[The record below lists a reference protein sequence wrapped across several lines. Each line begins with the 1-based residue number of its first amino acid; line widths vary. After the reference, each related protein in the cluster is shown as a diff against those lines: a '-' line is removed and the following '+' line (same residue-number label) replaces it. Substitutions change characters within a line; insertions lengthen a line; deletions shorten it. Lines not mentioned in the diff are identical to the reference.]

1 MDFNQALACVML
13 VCFVAGAADYAL
25 GGRFGL
31 SVEFENGLMTCGR
44 LLLCMGGFM
53 VLAPVI
59 ARVLGPVVAPFF
71 RSFGADPSIFAGM
84 LLANDAGGAVLAMEL
99 ADSQQAGQFSGLIV
113 GAMLGTTV
121 MLTIPTTMG
130 LATQEERP
138 SMIYGILCGII
149 TLPLGCLAGGFAA
162 GFPASVVLPNT
173 VPVLALSIFL
183 LIVLL
188 FLGAKVVPAFS
199 AFGKV
204 ITGISLFGL
213 ACGAAESLLGLHLLP
228 GMNTLNNVFPV
239 VGGIAIYL
247 AGTFV
252 LLAVVR
258 CVLAVPLAAV
268 GRWLKINSTSVSAL
282 ILALANAL
290 PPIMMSHDMDERG
303 RMLNIAF
310 IVSAGCLLGDHLAF
324 TAQITPELCA
334 AVLVGKA
341 AAGVTAFGAAF
352 ILAPKLLKYG

>member
-1 MDFNQALACVML
+1 
-13 VCFVAGAADYAL
+13 
-25 GGRFGL
+25 
-31 SVEFENGLMTCGR
+31 MTCGR

-99 ADSQQAGQFSGLIV
+99 ADSTQAGQFSGLIV

-130 LATQEERP
+130 LAAPEERP
-138 SMIYGILCGII
+138 SVIYGILCGII
-149 TLPLGCLAGGFAA
+149 TIPLGCLAGGFAA

-173 VPVLALSIFL
+173 VPVLVLSVFL
-183 LIVLL
+183 LIALL
-188 FLGAKVVPAFS
+188 FLGEKVVPAFS
-199 AFGKV
+199 VFGRV

-213 ACGAAESLLGLHLLP
+213 ACGAAESLLGLRLLP
-228 GMNTLNNVFPV
+228 GMSTLSDVFPV

-247 AGTFV
+247 AGAFV

-258 CVLAVPLAAV
+258 RVLAAPLAAV
-268 GRWLKINSTSVSAL
+268 GRGLKINPTSVSAL

-324 TAQITPELCA
+324 TAQMAPELCA
-334 AVLVGKA
+334 AVVTGKA
-341 AAGVTAFGAAF
+341 VAGVTAFAAAYF
-352 ILAPKLLKYG
+352 LAPRLLRQDRRK